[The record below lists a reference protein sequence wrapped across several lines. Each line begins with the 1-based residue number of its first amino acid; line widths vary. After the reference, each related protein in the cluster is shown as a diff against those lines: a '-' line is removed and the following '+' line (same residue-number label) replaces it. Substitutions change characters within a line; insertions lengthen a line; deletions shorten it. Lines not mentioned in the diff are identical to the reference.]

1 MALIQLPYGTAFQ
14 TIDVPP
20 SNLKGIFAPNKILPC
35 ADVPG
40 ELNLVVSQ
48 PLRSL
53 LLSSPARHGGK
64 VIILVDDQTRTTP
77 AHLVLPAVL
86 AELERAGIKGDD
98 ITILV
103 THGTHRQAT
112 EKEVRKKVGDRVYE
126 GYRILQHDCQQES
139 QQVFVGL
146 TSRGTPLW
154 FNREVMGANFR
165 IGIGHIGPSPFAGY
179 SGGGKLILPGIA
191 SLDTINA
198 NHSLVPLGFR
208 QFASN
213 DIPCRMDID
222 EAARFVPF
230 DFLIDIVQCQDGSIA
245 KIFAGSVDQVYQ
257 EGLVFARQVF
267 EVPHEGLADI
277 AITSAY
283 PYDYDLYQ
291 GVRAIEFGDAA
302 VKKGGAILAVAAC
315 PDGIGG
321 DEFFSL
327 LTAPAGDADFYLRKI
342 TRRQGKVTY
351 NVIAYALARIRAEK
365 QIFMLTDGIDP
376 ADLRRIGIIPV
387 DSLQDT
393 ISQLLDRFG
402 DSASVSVFPSGS
414 STIPINDSGGDPT

>member
-1 MALIQLPYGTAFQ
+1 MTSIQLPYGSTFH
-14 TIDVPP
+14 TIELPP
-20 SNLKGIFAPNKILPC
+20 ANLKGIFTPKRVSPC
-35 ADVPG
+35 EDIPA
-40 ELNLVVSQ
+40 ELFQSISQ
-48 PLRSL
+48 PLRSVL
-53 LLSSPARHGGK
+53 LTSKRSQGGK

-77 AHLVLPAVL
+77 AYLVLPTVL
-86 AELERAGIKGDD
+86 AELNQSGIKDDD
-98 ITILV
+98 ISILV

-112 EKEVRKKVGDRVYE
+112 EQEVRKKIGDRVYE
-126 GYRILQHDCQQES
+126 NYRILQHDCQQES

-154 FNREVMGANFR
+154 FNREVIGADFR
-165 IGIGHIGPSPFAGY
+165 IGVGHIGPSPFAGY

-198 NHSLVPLGFR
+198 NHTLVPLGFR
-208 QFASN
+208 QFAST

-245 KIFAGSVDQVYQ
+245 KIFAGSVERVYR
-257 EGLVFARQVF
+257 EGLVLARQIF
-267 EVPHEGLADI
+267 EVPHEGLADF

-302 VKKGGAILAVAAC
+302 VKKGGAILAVASC
-315 PDGIGG
+315 PFGIGG

-327 LTAPAGDADFYLRKI
+327 LSAPGGDAEFYLRKI

-365 QIFMLTDGIDP
+365 QIYMLTDGIDP

-393 ISQLLDRFG
+393 ISLLLDRFG

-414 STIPINDSGGDPT
+414 STIPINDSGGDPI